1 MSRAA
6 AAAAAAF
13 GLAFAA
19 PPAMAQCP
27 LSEFTIAGRVVDG
40 GGRPIPASRI
50 VATWTE
56 RAAGQ
61 VTNQRETDADGAF
74 SIRIPFDTF
83 SGRTFL
89 GEARCE
95 ATLDSIT
102 LTVTSAGYRPRIETI
117 DPAEAPPSIPIVLE
131 TE

>member
-1 MSRAA
+1 MTRAPSA
-6 AAAAAAF
+6 AVAA
-13 GLAFAA
+13 LTLVFAVV
-19 PPAMAQCP
+19 PAWAQCP
-27 LSEFTIAGRVVDG
+27 LDEFTVTGRVVDTA
-40 GGRPIPASRI
+40 GRPIPASRV

-61 VTNQRETDADGAF
+61 VTNQRESDADGAF
-74 SIRIPFDTF
+74 SIRVAFDTF

-95 ATLDSIT
+95 ATLDRIT
-102 LTVTSAGYRPRIETI
+102 LTVTSAGYLPRVETI
-117 DPAEAPPSIPIVLE
+117 DPAEAAAPIPIVLE

>member
-1 MSRAA
+1 MTRAA
-6 AAAAAAF
+6 SAAVAA
-13 GLAFAA
+13 LSLVFAA
-19 PPAMAQCP
+19 MPARAQCP
-27 LSEFTIAGRVVDG
+27 LSEFTISGRVVDTA
-40 GGRPIPASRI
+40 GRPIPASRI

-61 VTNQRETDADGAF
+61 VTNQRESDADGAF

-95 ATLDSIT
+95 AALDRIT
-102 LTVTSAGYRPRIETI
+102 LTVTSAGYRPRVETV
-117 DPAEAPPSIPIVLE
+117 DPAEAPASIPIVLE

>member
-1 MSRAA
+1 MSRTMSIAA
-6 AAAAAAF
+6 AL
-13 GLAFAA
+13 GLAVATL
-19 PPAMAQCP
+19 PALAQCP
-27 LSEFTIAGRVVDG
+27 LSEFAIAGRVVDSA
-40 GGRPIPASRI
+40 GRPIPGSRV

-95 ATLDSIT
+95 ATLDRVT
-102 LTVTSAGYRPRIETI
+102 LTITSPGYRPRVEIL
-117 DPAEAPPSIPIVLE
+117 DPAETAASIPIVLE

>member
-1 MSRAA
+1 MTRAA
-6 AAAAAAF
+6 SAAVAA
-13 GLAFAA
+13 LSLVFAA
-19 PPAMAQCP
+19 MPARAQCP
-27 LSEFTIAGRVVDG
+27 LDEFTIAGRVVDSA
-40 GGRPIPASRI
+40 GRPIPASRI

-61 VTNQRETDADGAF
+61 VTNQRESDADGAF

-95 ATLDSIT
+95 AALDRIT
-102 LTVTSAGYRPRIETI
+102 LTVTSAGYRPRVETV
-117 DPAEAPPSIPIVLE
+117 DPAEAPASIPIVLE